1 MRSLLRRIGLS
12 LLLLTGPAA
21 GAAPAVGQA
30 WESTAGKLL
39 VAQPTMRDPRFRRT
53 IVFMAVHTRRGA
65 LGFIINRVAARR
77 PLRRYFWRYGLP
89 ETGVDGS
96 VNLHFGGPVGLR
108 RSTVLHPGPYRHPR
122 SVRLR
127 SGVYVTAPRFVFGDL
142 NRRRGPKR
150 FLLLA
155 GRAGWSPGQLE
166 REISA
171 GAWAVIP
178 FDRNLV
184 FDPDQSGK
192 WQKALE
198 RRGVDL

>member
-1 MRSLLRRIGLS
+1 MRWVSRWPGLS
-12 LLLLTGPAA
+12 ALLLAVTAA
-21 GAAPAVGQA
+21 GAAPAAGQA

-65 LGFIINRVAARR
+65 LGFIVNKVAARR

-89 ETGVDGS
+89 DTGVNDL

-108 RSTVLHPGPYRHPR
+108 RSTVLHPGTYRHPK

-127 SGVYVTAPRFVFGDL
+127 SGVYVTAPRFVFADL

-150 FLLLA
+150 YLLLA

-166 REISA
+166 REIRL

-178 FDRNLV
+178 FDETLV
-184 FDPDQSGK
+184 FDPNQAGK
-192 WQKALE
+192 WRKALE